1 MGLIRRQSDGN
12 GSQHEFVAQPP
23 EQYVKI
29 SCPSCEAKYSIGD
42 DKVQSRLAKIRCRKC
57 GVDIV
62 IDGRVQ
68 PPTVS
73 VGDTTAGAS
82 PAATD
87 VAPAAAAST
96 STTYTIDFGES
107 DQRQMTLDEVVAAY
121 NAGYVTPETFVW
133 SDGMTDWTAL
143 GQVPEIVDALNA
155 AASAPASAPVE
166 PPPASSAKPPVAAA
180 PQVSPAPQPVSTT
193 PRTTAATKATT
204 RTQGRGGA
212 DLFGS
217 IANAG
222 SEEDMAQQQVHEPA
236 APVPTTGARNES
248 SVLFSLSALTASA
261 KPPSSATSSLGLAS
275 SSPSKDDSGLIDLK
289 ALTSQATDNVAAPQT
304 VALGAP
310 SPLGGLGAGLGG
322 GMGAPLGGFG
332 SPLGGG
338 APVGGT
344 LAAPVLGDM
353 AYPQRKNRLGLY
365 ILGAAGIIAIA
376 VVLGIAL
383 QPTPPPP
390 AAKVEPIPAAQPKA
404 AEPEPEPIKPAVT
417 EAKPPSTGEA
427 PEASASAVTKAAP
440 PTGRPRPVV
449 GKRPTTN
456 TDSKPPAAD
465 APPPPK
471 KPSGGA
477 SKCGC
482 APGDLGCAMRC
493 AAKGG

>member
-1 MGLIRRQSDGN
+1 L
-12 GSQHEFVAQPP
+12 
-23 EQYVKI
+23 KI

-68 PPTVS
+68 PPTVT

-82 PAATD
+82 PTATD

-107 DQRQMTLDEVVAAY
+107 DQRPMTLDDVVASY
-121 NAGYVTPETFVW
+121 NAGYITPETFVW
-133 SDGMTDWTAL
+133 SDGMTDWTPL

-155 AASAPASAPVE
+155 AATASAAPASAPVE
-166 PPPASSAKPPVAAA
+166 PAPASSAKPPATAA
-180 PQVSPAPQPVSTT
+180 PVSTT
-193 PRTTAATKATT
+193 PRTTAATKATP
-204 RTQGRGGA
+204 RSQGRAGA

-222 SEEDMAQQQVHEPA
+222 SEEDMEQQQVHEPA

-261 KPPSSATSSLGLAS
+261 KPPSSATSSLGISAS
-275 SSPSKDDSGLIDLK
+275 TPSKDDSGLIDLK
-289 ALTSQATDNVAAPQT
+289 ALTSQATDTSAAPPAA
-304 VALGAP
+304 ALGAP
-310 SPLGGLGAGLGG
+310 SPLGGLGAPLGG
-322 GMGAPLGGFG
+322 GLGAPLGGLG
-332 SPLGGG
+332 APLGGG
-338 APVGGT
+338 SPVGGT
-344 LAAPVLGDM
+344 LAAPVLGDI
-353 AYPQRKNRLGLY
+353 AYPQKKNRLGLY
-365 ILGAAGIIAIA
+365 ILGAAGILAVA

-383 QPTPPPP
+383 QPSAPPP
-390 AAKVEPIPAAQPKA
+390 AAKVEPVPAAPPKMA
-404 AEPEPEPIKPAVT
+404 AAPEPEPIKPAPT

-427 PEASASAVTKAAP
+427 PEASASAVTKSAAP
-440 PTGRPRPVV
+440 PSGRPRAVV
-449 GKRPTTN
+449 GAKKPTT
-456 TDSKPPAAD
+456 TDSKPSTTD
-465 APPPPK
+465 TPPPK
-471 KPSGGA
+471 KPASSGGA